1 MSDLII
7 FLGFYILIVFSVV
20 GYGNFFVHFLK
31 DSNIINCFGIQGL
44 IGVSFLTILSYSTN
58 IFFAHGYLHNTIVLV
73 LGIIFFILNFLD
85 KREIVSKNIV
95 ITSLFFLILF
105 IGLLMHKNHDDF
117 FYYHFPYTL
126 SLVESNK
133 IIGIGHLNHGFR
145 TPSSIFYLNS
155 LFYLPIINYFI
166 INIGAIL
173 YMGFANIFLINRISK
188 FLKIKNIFLLFLS
201 SLSFLYI
208 NTAFYRISEHGTD
221 RSALILIFLLIIV
234 MLESINLKSIKDNL
248 NELKKYYNE
257 IIILLFLIISLKIFY
272 FIYLVFFLTWI
283 IYFINTAKLKDI
295 FYILLN
301 NPITYFLIYG
311 VFLVL
316 INVFLNTGCIIYPAS
331 FTCFENLNWGI
342 DVEQVKQMKIWYEQW
357 SKAGAGPNFRVD
369 DVGLYLKN
377 FNWISGWVERYFF
390 TKVTDA
396 LFVIIL
402 ISIILLIVFSKKKHN
417 KFTQSIKYK
426 IFYVVIISL
435 FLEWFFNHPTLR
447 YGGFTLVALIFFIP
461 TSVYLSRYDYERSF
475 LKKRIYSLIIVS
487 LFVFIFK
494 NINRI
499 NNEYNKYEYNPLK
512 DPYFFLDQNAFII
525 SNKIIK
531 LNKIN
536 DNKYLIINKYD
547 R

>member
-1 MSDLII
+1 
-7 FLGFYILIVFSVV
+7 
-20 GYGNFFVHFLK
+20 
-31 DSNIINCFGIQGL
+31 
-44 IGVSFLTILSYSTN
+44 
-58 IFFAHGYLHNTIVLV
+58 
-73 LGIIFFILNFLD
+73 
-85 KREIVSKNIV
+85 
-95 ITSLFFLILF
+95 
-105 IGLLMHKNHDDF
+105 
-117 FYYHFPYTL
+117 
-126 SLVESNK
+126 
-133 IIGIGHLNHGFR
+133 
-145 TPSSIFYLNS
+145 
-155 LFYLPIINYFI
+155 
-166 INIGAIL
+166 
-173 YMGFANIFLINRISK
+173 MGFI
-188 FLKIKNIFLLFLS
+188 
-201 SLSFLYI
+201 
-208 NTAFYRISEHGTD
+208 
-221 RSALILIFLLIIV
+221 
-234 MLESINLKSIKDNL
+234 
-248 NELKKYYNE
+248 
-257 IIILLFLIISLKIFY
+257 KIFY

>member
-7 FLGFYILIVFSVV
+7 FLVFYILIVFSVV

-234 MLESINLKSIKDNL
+234 LLESINIKNIKDNL

-272 FIYLVFFLTWI
+272 FIYLVLFLTWI

-311 VFLVL
+311 IFLVL

-369 DVGLYLKN
+369 DVSLYLTN

-402 ISIILLIVFSKKKHN
+402 ISIILLTVFSKKKNN
-417 KFTQSIKYK
+417 KSTQSIKYK
-426 IFYVVIISL
+426 IFYLVIISL
-435 FLEWFFNHPTLR
+435 FLEWFFNHPALR
-447 YGGFTLVALIFFIP
+447 YGGFTVVALIFFIP
-461 TSVYLSRYDYERSF
+461 TSIYLSRYDYERSF
-475 LKKRIYSLIIVS
+475 LKKRIYSLIILS
-487 LFVFIFK
+487 LFVFVFK

>member
-7 FLGFYILIVFSVV
+7 FLVFYILIVFSVV
-20 GYGNFFVHFLK
+20 GYGNFFVHFFK

-155 LFYLPIINYFI
+155 LFYLPIINYFV

-234 MLESINLKSIKDNL
+234 MLESINIKNIKDNL

-272 FIYLVFFLTWI
+272 FIYLVLFLTWI

-311 VFLVL
+311 IFLVL

-342 DVEQVKQMKIWYEQW
+342 DVEQVKDMKIWYEQW

-369 DVGLYLKN
+369 DVSLYLTN
-377 FNWISGWVERYFF
+377 
-390 TKVTDA
+390 
-396 LFVIIL
+396 L
-402 ISIILLIVFSKKKHN
+402 
-417 KFTQSIKYK
+417 K
-426 IFYVVIISL
+426 IFFHKSNRCIVCYNPDI
-435 FLEWFFNHPTLR
+435 NN
-447 YGGFTLVALIFFIP
+447 
-461 TSVYLSRYDYERSF
+461 TSYSF
-475 LKKRIYSLIIVS
+475 LKK
-487 LFVFIFK
+487 K
-494 NINRI
+494 
-499 NNEYNKYEYNPLK
+499 K
-512 DPYFFLDQNAFII
+512 
-525 SNKIIK
+525 
-531 LNKIN
+531 
-536 DNKYLIINKYD
+536 
-547 R
+547 

>member
-7 FLGFYILIVFSVV
+7 FLVFYILIVFSVV

-234 MLESINLKSIKDNL
+234 MLESINIKSIKDNL

-369 DVGLYLKN
+369 DVSLYLKN

-435 FLEWFFNHPTLR
+435 FLEWFFNHPALR

-461 TSVYLSRYDYERSF
+461 TSIYLNRFDYERSF

>member
-7 FLGFYILIVFSVV
+7 FLVFYILIVFSVV

-234 MLESINLKSIKDNL
+234 MLESINIKSIKDNL

-369 DVGLYLKN
+369 DVSLYLKN

>member
-7 FLGFYILIVFSVV
+7 FLVFYILIVFSVV

-73 LGIIFFILNFLD
+73 LGIIFFILNFFN

-155 LFYLPIINYFI
+155 LFYLPIINYFV

-234 MLESINLKSIKDNL
+234 LLESINIKNIKDNL

-272 FIYLVFFLTWI
+272 FIYLVLFLTWI

-402 ISIILLIVFSKKKHN
+402 ISIILLIVFSKKKNN
-417 KFTQSIKYK
+417 KFT
-426 IFYVVIISL
+426 
-435 FLEWFFNHPTLR
+435 
-447 YGGFTLVALIFFIP
+447 
-461 TSVYLSRYDYERSF
+461 
-475 LKKRIYSLIIVS
+475 
-487 LFVFIFK
+487 
-494 NINRI
+494 
-499 NNEYNKYEYNPLK
+499 
-512 DPYFFLDQNAFII
+512 
-525 SNKIIK
+525 
-531 LNKIN
+531 
-536 DNKYLIINKYD
+536 
-547 R
+547 

>member
-7 FLGFYILIVFSVV
+7 FLVFYILIVFSVV

-234 MLESINLKSIKDNL
+234 MLESINIKSIKDNL

>member
-1 MSDLII
+1 
-7 FLGFYILIVFSVV
+7 
-20 GYGNFFVHFLK
+20 
-31 DSNIINCFGIQGL
+31 
-44 IGVSFLTILSYSTN
+44 
-58 IFFAHGYLHNTIVLV
+58 
-73 LGIIFFILNFLD
+73 
-85 KREIVSKNIV
+85 
-95 ITSLFFLILF
+95 
-105 IGLLMHKNHDDF
+105 MHKNHDDF

-234 MLESINLKSIKDNL
+234 MLESINIKSIKDNL

>member
-7 FLGFYILIVFSVV
+7 FLVFYILIVFSVV

-85 KREIVSKNIV
+85 KREIVSKNII

-234 MLESINLKSIKDNL
+234 MLESINIKSIKDNL

-283 IYFINTAKLKDI
+283 IYFINIAKLKDI

-369 DVGLYLKN
+369 DVSLYLKN

-435 FLEWFFNHPTLR
+435 FLEWFFNHPALR

-461 TSVYLSRYDYERSF
+461 TSIYLNRFDYERSF

>member
-234 MLESINLKSIKDNL
+234 MLESINIKSIKDNL

-272 FIYLVFFLTWI
+272 FIYLVLFLTWI

-311 VFLVL
+311 IFLVL

>member
-7 FLGFYILIVFSVV
+7 FLVFYILIVFSVV

-155 LFYLPIINYFI
+155 LFYLPIINYFV

-234 MLESINLKSIKDNL
+234 LLESINIKNIKDNL

-272 FIYLVFFLTWI
+272 FIYLVLFLTWI

-311 VFLVL
+311 IFLVL

-342 DVEQVKQMKIWYEQW
+342 DVEQVKDMKIWYEQW
-357 SKAGAGPNFRVD
+357 SKAGAGPNFR
-369 DVGLYLKN
+369 GMM
-377 FNWISGWVERYFF
+377 
-390 TKVTDA
+390 
-396 LFVIIL
+396 
-402 ISIILLIVFSKKKHN
+402 
-417 KFTQSIKYK
+417 
-426 IFYVVIISL
+426 
-435 FLEWFFNHPTLR
+435 
-447 YGGFTLVALIFFIP
+447 
-461 TSVYLSRYDYERSF
+461 
-475 LKKRIYSLIIVS
+475 
-487 LFVFIFK
+487 
-494 NINRI
+494 
-499 NNEYNKYEYNPLK
+499 
-512 DPYFFLDQNAFII
+512 
-525 SNKIIK
+525 
-531 LNKIN
+531 
-536 DNKYLIINKYD
+536 
-547 R
+547 

>member
-7 FLGFYILIVFSVV
+7 FLVFYILIVFSVV

>member
-7 FLGFYILIVFSVV
+7 FLVFYILIVFSVV

-234 MLESINLKSIKDNL
+234 MLESINIKSIKDNL

-272 FIYLVFFLTWI
+272 FIYLVLFLTWI

-342 DVEQVKQMKIWYEQW
+342 DVEQVKDMKIWYEQW

-369 DVGLYLKN
+369 DVSLYLTN

-402 ISIILLIVFSKKKHN
+402 ISIILLTVFSKKKNN
-417 KFTQSIKYK
+417 KSTQSIKYK
-426 IFYVVIISL
+426 IFYLVIISL
-435 FLEWFFNHPTLR
+435 FLEWFFNHPALR
-447 YGGFTLVALIFFIP
+447 YGGFTVVALIFFIP
-461 TSVYLSRYDYERSF
+461 TSIYLSRYDYERSF
-475 LKKRIYSLIIVS
+475 LKKRIYSLIILS
-487 LFVFIFK
+487 LFVFVFK

-512 DPYFFLDQNAFII
+512 NPYFFLDQNAFMI

-531 LNKIN
+531 LQKIN
-536 DNKYLIINKYD
+536 DNKYLIISRYD

>member
-7 FLGFYILIVFSVV
+7 FLVFYILIVFSVV

-155 LFYLPIINYFI
+155 LFYLPIINYFV

-234 MLESINLKSIKDNL
+234 MLESINIKSIKDNL

>member
-234 MLESINLKSIKDNL
+234 MLESINIKSIKDNL

-257 IIILLFLIISLKIFY
+257 KIILIFLIISLKIFY

>member
-155 LFYLPIINYFI
+155 LFYLPIINYFV

-272 FIYLVFFLTWI
+272 FIYLVLFLTWI

-311 VFLVL
+311 IFLVL

-342 DVEQVKQMKIWYEQW
+342 DVEQVKDMKIWYEQW

-369 DVGLYLKN
+369 DVSLYLTN

-390 TKVTDA
+390 TKVKDA

-402 ISIILLIVFSKKKHN
+402 ISIILLTVFSKKKKN
-417 KFTQSIKYK
+417 KSTQRIKYK
-426 IFYVVIISL
+426 IFYLVIISL
-435 FLEWFFNHPTLR
+435 FLEWFFNHPALR
-447 YGGFTLVALIFFIP
+447 YGGFTVVALIFFIP
-461 TSVYLSRYDYERSF
+461 TSIYLSRYDYERSF
-475 LKKRIYSLIIVS
+475 LKKRIYSLIILS
-487 LFVFIFK
+487 LFVFVFK

-512 DPYFFLDQNAFII
+512 NPYFFLDQNAFMI

-531 LNKIN
+531 LQKIN
-536 DNKYLIINKYD
+536 DNKYLIISRYD

>member
-1 MSDLII
+1 MNNLIT
-7 FLGFYILIVFSVV
+7 FLLFYILIVFSVI
-20 GYGNFFVHFLK
+20 GYGNFFIHFLK
-31 DSNIINCFGIQGL
+31 DRNIINCFGIQGL

-58 IFFAHGYLHNTIVLV
+58 IFFAHGYLHNTIILV

-85 KREIVSKNIV
+85 KRNIVSKNIV
-95 ITSLFFLILF
+95 ITSLVFSILF

-155 LFYLPIINYFI
+155 LFYLPIINYFVM
-166 INIGAIL
+166 NIGAIL
-173 YMGFANIFLINRISK
+173 YMGFTNIFLINRISK

-201 SLSFLYI
+201 LLSFLYI

-221 RSALILIFLLIIV
+221 RSALILIFLLTIV
-234 MLESINLKSIKDNL
+234 MLESINIKNIKDNL
-248 NELKKYYNE
+248 NELKRYYNE

-272 FIYLVFFLTWI
+272 LIYLVLFLTWI
-283 IYFINTAKLKDI
+283 IYLINVVKLKDI
-295 FYILLN
+295 FYILLK

-342 DVEQVKQMKIWYEQW
+342 NVEQVKDMKIWYEQW

-369 DVGLYLKN
+369 DVSLYLTN

-390 TKVTDA
+390 TKVTDT
-396 LFVIIL
+396 LSVIIL
-402 ISIILLIVFSKKKHN
+402 ISIILLTVFSQKKHN
-417 KFTQSIKYK
+417 KFVQSIKYK
-426 IFYVVIISL
+426 IFYVVILSL
-435 FLEWFFNHPTLR
+435 FLEWFFNHPALR

-461 TSVYLSRYDYERSF
+461 TSIYLSRYDYEISF
-475 LKKRIYSLIIVS
+475 LKKRIYLLIIIS

-494 NINRI
+494 NTNRI
-499 NNEYNKYEYNPLK
+499 NNEHNKYEYNPLK
-512 DPYFFLDQNAFII
+512 DPYFFLDKNAFII

-531 LNKIN
+531 LKKIN
-536 DNKYLIINKYD
+536 DNKYLIINK
-547 R
+547 

>member
-234 MLESINLKSIKDNL
+234 LLESINIKNIKDNL

-272 FIYLVFFLTWI
+272 FIYLVLFLTWI

-311 VFLVL
+311 IFLVL

-342 DVEQVKQMKIWYEQW
+342 DVEQVKDMKIWYEQW

-369 DVGLYLKN
+369 DVSLYLTN

-402 ISIILLIVFSKKKHN
+402 ISIILLTVFSKKKNN
-417 KFTQSIKYK
+417 KSTQSIKYK
-426 IFYVVIISL
+426 IFYLVIISL
-435 FLEWFFNHPTLR
+435 FLEWFFNHPALR
-447 YGGFTLVALIFFIP
+447 YGGFTVVALIFFIP
-461 TSVYLSRYDYERSF
+461 TSIYLSRYDYERSF
-475 LKKRIYSLIIVS
+475 LKKRIYSLIILS
-487 LFVFIFK
+487 LFVFVFK

>member
-7 FLGFYILIVFSVV
+7 FLVFYILIVFSVV

-221 RSALILIFLLIIV
+221 RSALILIFL
-234 MLESINLKSIKDNL
+234 
-248 NELKKYYNE
+248 
-257 IIILLFLIISLKIFY
+257 
-272 FIYLVFFLTWI
+272 
-283 IYFINTAKLKDI
+283 
-295 FYILLN
+295 
-301 NPITYFLIYG
+301 
-311 VFLVL
+311 
-316 INVFLNTGCIIYPAS
+316 
-331 FTCFENLNWGI
+331 
-342 DVEQVKQMKIWYEQW
+342 
-357 SKAGAGPNFRVD
+357 
-369 DVGLYLKN
+369 
-377 FNWISGWVERYFF
+377 
-390 TKVTDA
+390 
-396 LFVIIL
+396 
-402 ISIILLIVFSKKKHN
+402 
-417 KFTQSIKYK
+417 
-426 IFYVVIISL
+426 
-435 FLEWFFNHPTLR
+435 
-447 YGGFTLVALIFFIP
+447 
-461 TSVYLSRYDYERSF
+461 
-475 LKKRIYSLIIVS
+475 
-487 LFVFIFK
+487 
-494 NINRI
+494 
-499 NNEYNKYEYNPLK
+499 
-512 DPYFFLDQNAFII
+512 
-525 SNKIIK
+525 
-531 LNKIN
+531 
-536 DNKYLIINKYD
+536 
-547 R
+547 

>member
-7 FLGFYILIVFSVV
+7 FLVFYILIVFSVV

-85 KREIVSKNIV
+85 KREIVSKNII

-234 MLESINLKSIKDNL
+234 MLESINIKSIKDNL

-283 IYFINTAKLKDI
+283 IYFINIAKLKDI

-311 VFLVL
+311 IFLVL

-369 DVGLYLKN
+369 DVSLYLKN

-435 FLEWFFNHPTLR
+435 FLEWFFNHPALR

-461 TSVYLSRYDYERSF
+461 TSIYLNRFDYERSF

>member
-7 FLGFYILIVFSVV
+7 FLVFYILIVFSVV

-155 LFYLPIINYFI
+155 LFYLPIINYFV

-201 SLSFLYI
+201 TLSFLYI

-234 MLESINLKSIKDNL
+234 MLESINIKNIKDNL

-272 FIYLVFFLTWI
+272 FIYLVLFLAWI

-311 VFLVL
+311 IFLVL

-342 DVEQVKQMKIWYEQW
+342 DVEQVKDMKIWYEQW

-369 DVGLYLKN
+369 DVSLYLTN

-402 ISIILLIVFSKKKHN
+402 ISIILLTVFSKKKNN
-417 KFTQSIKYK
+417 KSTQSIKYK

-435 FLEWFFNHPTLR
+435 FLEWFFNHPALR
-447 YGGFTLVALIFFIP
+447 YGGFTVVALIFFIP
-461 TSVYLSRYDYERSF
+461 TSIYLSRYDYERSF
-475 LKKRIYSLIIVS
+475 LKKRIYSLIILS
-487 LFVFIFK
+487 LFVFVFK

-512 DPYFFLDQNAFII
+512 NPYFFLDQNAFMI

-531 LNKIN
+531 LQKIN
-536 DNKYLIINKYD
+536 DNKYLIISRYD

>member
-7 FLGFYILIVFSVV
+7 FLVFYILIVFSVV

-234 MLESINLKSIKDNL
+234 MLESINLKDIKNNL

>member
-7 FLGFYILIVFSVV
+7 FLVFYILIVFSVV

-155 LFYLPIINYFI
+155 LFYLPIINYFV

-234 MLESINLKSIKDNL
+234 MLESINIKSIKDNL

-435 FLEWFFNHPTLR
+435 FLEWFFNHPALR

-461 TSVYLSRYDYERSF
+461 TSIYLSRYDYERSF

>member
-7 FLGFYILIVFSVV
+7 FLVFYILIVFSVV

-234 MLESINLKSIKDNL
+234 MLESINIKSIKDNL

-272 FIYLVFFLTWI
+272 FIYLVLFLTWI

>member
-7 FLGFYILIVFSVV
+7 FLVFYILIVFSVV

-234 MLESINLKSIKDNL
+234 LLESINIKNIKDNL

-272 FIYLVFFLTWI
+272 FIYLVLFLTWI

-311 VFLVL
+311 IFLVL

>member
-7 FLGFYILIVFSVV
+7 FLVFYILIVFSVV

-155 LFYLPIINYFI
+155 LFYLPIINYFV

-234 MLESINLKSIKDNL
+234 LLESINIKNIKDNL

-272 FIYLVFFLTWI
+272 FIYLVLFLTWI

-311 VFLVL
+311 IFLVL

-342 DVEQVKQMKIWYEQW
+342 DVEQVKDMKIWYEQW

-369 DVGLYLKN
+369 DVSLYLTN

-426 IFYVVIISL
+426 IFYLVIISL
-435 FLEWFFNHPTLR
+435 FLEWFFNHPALR
-447 YGGFTLVALIFFIP
+447 YGGFTVVALIFFIP
-461 TSVYLSRYDYERSF
+461 TSIYLSRYDYERSF
-475 LKKRIYSLIIVS
+475 LKKRIYSLIILS
-487 LFVFIFK
+487 LFVFVFK

-512 DPYFFLDQNAFII
+512 NPYFFLDQNAFMI

-531 LNKIN
+531 LQKIN
-536 DNKYLIINKYD
+536 DNKYLIISRYD

>member
-1 MSDLII
+1 
-7 FLGFYILIVFSVV
+7 
-20 GYGNFFVHFLK
+20 
-31 DSNIINCFGIQGL
+31 
-44 IGVSFLTILSYSTN
+44 
-58 IFFAHGYLHNTIVLV
+58 
-73 LGIIFFILNFLD
+73 
-85 KREIVSKNIV
+85 
-95 ITSLFFLILF
+95 
-105 IGLLMHKNHDDF
+105 MHKNHDDF

-155 LFYLPIINYFI
+155 LFYLPIINYFVM
-166 INIGAIL
+166 NIGAIL
-173 YMGFANIFLINRISK
+173 YMGFTNIFLINRISK

-201 SLSFLYI
+201 LLSFLYI

-221 RSALILIFLLIIV
+221 RSALILIFLLTIV
-234 MLESINLKSIKDNL
+234 MLESINIKNIKDNL
-248 NELKKYYNE
+248 NELKRYYNE

-272 FIYLVFFLTWI
+272 LIYLVLFLTWI
-283 IYFINTAKLKDI
+283 IYLINVVKLKDI
-295 FYILLN
+295 FYILLK

-342 DVEQVKQMKIWYEQW
+342 DVDQVKDMKIWYEQW

-369 DVGLYLKN
+369 DVSLYLTN

-390 TKVTDA
+390 TKVTDT
-396 LFVIIL
+396 LSVIIL
-402 ISIILLIVFSKKKHN
+402 ISIILLTVFSQKKHN
-417 KFTQSIKYK
+417 KFVQSIKYK
-426 IFYVVIISL
+426 IFYVVILSL
-435 FLEWFFNHPTLR
+435 FLEWFFNHPALR

-461 TSVYLSRYDYERSF
+461 TSIYLSRYDYEISF
-475 LKKRIYSLIIVS
+475 LKKRIYLLIIIS

-494 NINRI
+494 NTNRI
-499 NNEYNKYEYNPLK
+499 NNEHNKYEYNPLK
-512 DPYFFLDQNAFII
+512 DPYFFLDKNAFII

-531 LNKIN
+531 LKKIN
-536 DNKYLIINKYD
+536 DNKYLIINK
-547 R
+547 

>member
-7 FLGFYILIVFSVV
+7 FLVFYILIVFSVV

-234 MLESINLKSIKDNL
+234 MLESINIKSIKDNL

-283 IYFINTAKLKDI
+283 IYFINIAKLKDI

-369 DVGLYLKN
+369 DVSLYLKN

-435 FLEWFFNHPTLR
+435 FLEWFFNHPALR

-461 TSVYLSRYDYERSF
+461 TSIYLNRFDYERSF